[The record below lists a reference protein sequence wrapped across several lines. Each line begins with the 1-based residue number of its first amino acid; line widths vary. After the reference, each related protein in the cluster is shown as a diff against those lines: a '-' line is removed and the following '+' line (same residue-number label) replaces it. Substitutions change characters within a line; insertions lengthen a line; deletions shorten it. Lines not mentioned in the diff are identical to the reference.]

1 MTLSLWRVK
10 TETGDNK
17 ESSCQDK
24 SWGQCDGHRS
34 QRAVNFSNHH
44 QNWKGRSRLPF
55 SSEGISTVSVGTW
68 DLQPSDN
75 GADFYG
81 FSFLIK
87 AESTVSLTC
96 IYMNQALIPNMLS
109 FYVSFLSSFF
119 PFSLLPL
126 TPSLL
131 SSLYSFL
138 HSCFLHMY
146 SVFYTCSNFTPFNYK
161 INNI

>member
-10 TETGDNK
+10 TETGDNE

-34 QRAVNFSNHH
+34 QRAVNFSNNH

-87 AESTVSLTC
+87 AESTVFFDLYLYESSTHTEHVVL
-96 IYMNQALIPNMLS
+96 LRFLS
-109 FYVSFLSSFF
+109 FFFLSFLPSPPRSLSPFFALFFSSFL
-119 PFSLLPL
+119 FS
-126 TPSLL
+126 THV
-131 SSLYSFL
+131 F
-138 HSCFLHMY
+138 CFLHML
-146 SVFYTCSNFTPFNYK
+146 
-161 INNI
+161 